1 MHTADEVVDDAKV
14 RVLAVGLSPAGGLR
28 TRHCNTSAGRS
39 TAKQIVAAQARPT
52 PTSPVTTGMIP
63 TRKGSAWHVGQHLQ
77 GMDLHSGRRYWAP
90 ARRSVERASPE
101 QQERAH

>member
-1 MHTADEVVDDAKV
+1 VAHPGGGGVFSTVIFTHMQPPLLTLEPRTHTADEAVDAKV

-52 PTSPVTTGMIP
+52 PTMAGLGNNLVQVYRT
-63 TRKGSAWHVGQHLQ
+63 
-77 GMDLHSGRRYWAP
+77 
-90 ARRSVERASPE
+90 
-101 QQERAH
+101 